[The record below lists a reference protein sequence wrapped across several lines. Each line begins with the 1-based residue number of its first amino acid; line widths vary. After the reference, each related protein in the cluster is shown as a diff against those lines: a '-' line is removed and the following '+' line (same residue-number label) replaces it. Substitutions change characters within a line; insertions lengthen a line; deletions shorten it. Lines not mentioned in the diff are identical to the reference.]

1 MRASERRNAGERLR
15 GESPGD
21 TQSDK
26 PGRAHRAAFS
36 CAISCV
42 SRFMIFRDRVLGW
55 TKRGRAP
62 VGIHERVSRHAI
74 SSAAHLPAHVLDAV
88 FVEPAVVAG
97 RGAVLLCHGIG
108 ETVEQWFGVQQL
120 LAANGVASLVFDY
133 SGYGKSNGRPHW
145 EQFEL
150 DAIAAFA
157 VLRKLAPGLRATVLG
172 FSLGSGVAIAA
183 IDRLGADRLIL
194 CEGFTSFRHAAV
206 SIGIPRAF
214 ARLVPPIWHAQQ
226 RLAECKTPV
235 LIVHGEKDRLF
246 PIAMAR
252 ELAGW
257 CEPRAEVVV
266 VPNTT
271 HNQPF
276 SKPHISYWGPIIDWV
291 CQE

>member
-1 MRASERRNAGERLR
+1 VTKEAEKRMRASETPASGK
-15 GESPGD
+15 GSPGD
-21 TQSDK
+21 SPSDS
-26 PGRAHRAAFS
+26 PSWAHRAAFS
-36 CAISCV
+36 YAISCV
-42 SRFMIFRDRVLGW
+42 SQFMILRDRAFGW
-55 TKRGRAP
+55 TKRGRVPA
-62 VGIHERVSRHAI
+62 GMHERASRHAVP
-74 SSAAHLPAHVLDAV
+74 SAAHHPDAV
-88 FVEPAVVAG
+88 FVEPARVPVRA
-97 RGAVLLCHGIG
+97 AVLLCHGIG

-133 SGYGKSNGRPHW
+133 SGYGKSTGRPHW

-157 VLRKLAPGLRATVLG
+157 ALKEFAPSLPISALG

-183 IDRLGADRLIL
+183 IDRLAAQRLIL
-194 CEGFTSFRHAAV
+194 CEAFTSFRHAAV
-206 SIGIPRAF
+206 SVGIPRPL

-226 RLAECKTPV
+226 RLAECKLPV

-257 CEPRAEVVV
+257 CEPRAEVVLI
-266 VPNTT
+266 PNTT

-276 SKPHISYWGPIIDWV
+276 RKPHLSYWGPIIEWI
-291 CQE
+291 CR